1 MTGVVR
7 KRSYENVLKGV
18 AVDANDESGTGV
30 VLYPRPSLNQKNMQT
45 DQRPWLAQYPAG
57 IPANVD
63 VDSHPTLKALLADTY
78 RAYKDRPA
86 FSCMGKDLTYGELDK
101 MSTALGAYLHYRG
114 LQPGDRVAV
123 MMPNMLQYPVA
134 LHALLKAGLVIV
146 NTNPL
151 YTPREMKHQFTDSGC
166 KAIIIAE
173 NFAANL
179 QSIIG
184 ETSIHTVVLT
194 TIGGMLGWLK
204 GGITNFVVRKVKKM
218 VPEYDL
224 PTAVDFQTALDEGR
238 KYKLPEFTGQPDD
251 TIALQY
257 TGGTTGVS
265 KGAMLTNANLVA
277 NAAQAKAWMT
287 QKLTQGSDERM
298 LCPLP
303 LYHIF
308 AFTVNSVAIY
318 NHGICNVLIVN
329 PRDLS
334 TIVKA
339 FKDNKI
345 AGMTGVNTL
354 FNGLLNDDDF
364 RALDFRHLKLT
375 VGGGMA
381 VQRPVAERWQ
391 KVTGVPL
398 SEGYGL
404 TETSPA
410 ASMNPLTDKVRIGS
424 IGVPLP
430 NTVMRVWNK
439 EENRLATSEERGEIQ
454 IKGPQVMKGY
464 LNRPED
470 TAKVLQDGWLSTG
483 DIGMMSE
490 DGFFRIVDRE
500 KDMILVSGFN
510 VYPNEVEDVIA
521 GHPKVLECA
530 AVGIPSERS
539 GEVVKVF
546 VVPKDKSLTK
556 EEVIE
561 FSRKELTGYKVPKEV
576 EFRDDLPKSN
586 VGKIIRR
593 HLRE

>member
-1 MTGVVR
+1 M
-7 KRSYENVLKGV
+7 N
-18 AVDANDESGTGV
+18 
-30 VLYPRPSLNQKNMQT
+30 T
-45 DQRPWLAQYPAG
+45 DQRPWLSQYPAG

-63 VDSHPTLKALLADTY
+63 VHTHSTLKDLLAVTCKQF
-78 RAYKDRPA
+78 ANRPA
-86 FSCMGKDLTYGELDK
+86 FSCMGKDLTYAELDK
-101 MSTALGAYLHYRG
+101 LSTALGGYLHYRG
-114 LQPGDRVAV
+114 LQPGDKVAV
-123 MMPNMLQYPVA
+123 MMPNMLQYPIV
-134 LHALLKAGLVIV
+134 LHAVLKAGLVIV

-166 KAIIIAE
+166 KGIFIAE

-179 QSIIG
+179 EQIIE
-184 ETSIHTVVLT
+184 ETDINTVILT

-204 GGITNFVVRKVKKM
+204 GGLTNFVVRNVKKM
-218 VPEYDL
+218 VPQYNL
-224 PTAVDFQTALDEGR
+224 PSAVDFQTALDEG
-238 KYKLPEFTGQPDD
+238 KKHPLPHFEGQPDD

-277 NAAQAKAWMT
+277 NAMQSKAWMT
-287 QKLTQGSDERM
+287 QKLQEGSDERM

-308 AFTVNSVAIY
+308 AFTVNSVAIFC
-318 NHGICNVLIVN
+318 HGICNVLIVN

-339 FKDNKI
+339 FKDNRI
-345 AGMTGVNTL
+345 AAMTGVNTL
-354 FNGLLNDDDF
+354 FNGLLNDDSF
-364 RALDFRHLKLT
+364 TSLDFRHLKIT

-381 VQRPVAERWQ
+381 VQRSVAERWQ

-410 ASMNPLTDKVRIGS
+410 ASMNPLNESLRIGS
-424 IGVPLP
+424 IGVPMP
-430 NTVMRVWNK
+430 NTVMRVWND
-439 EENRLATSEERGEIQ
+439 EENRPATSEERGEIQ

-464 LNRPED
+464 YNRPED
-470 TAKVLQDGWLSTG
+470 TAKVLHDGWLNTG

-490 DGFFRIVDRE
+490 DGFFRIVDRK

-530 AVGIPSERS
+530 AVGIPSDRS
-539 GEVVKVF
+539 GEVVKIF
-546 VVPKDKSLTK
+546 VVKKDKSLT
-556 EEVIE
+556 EDELIA
-561 FSRKELTGYKVPKEV
+561 FCRKELTGYKVPKEV
-576 EFRDDLPKSN
+576 EFRAELPKSN
-586 VGKIIRR
+586 VGKILRR
-593 HLRE
+593 ELRQEKV